1 MSSTNISA
9 SDECST
15 PLSSPVLRA
24 GCSVDDRPLSLV
36 FSEGG
41 LTSAPP
47 APGRGS
53 IRIARQG
60 RRSVAERVIAASP
73 LRLLTPR
80 NHGDAAWIFTSSFG
94 GGFVDGDRQ
103 AIDLDVASGASAY
116 LSTQASTKVYR
127 SVRGASAG
135 LRARVGEQGLLVVA
149 PDPVVCFADSR
160 FRQRQEF
167 DVARSGTLVVVDWL
181 TSGRRES
188 GERWSFT
195 EYTNRLIARLDGT
208 LVLHDAVSLRRE
220 DGDLGERL
228 GRFDVLAVV
237 LMMGASLLPLA
248 IALAEQLEKAPVGR
262 QPTQLTAATPL
273 AHRDLGTVGCVVR
286 IAGQSVESVGQSIR
300 SALSF
305 VPALLGD
312 DPWSRKW

>member
-1 MSSTNISA
+1 MSSTNTSA
-9 SDECST
+9 SDEDTASR
-15 PLSSPVLRA
+15 SFPVLRTGYSA
-24 GCSVDDRPLSLV
+24 DRRWSPPGPEVSAPFAPLSPG
-36 FSEGG
+36 EG
-41 LTSAPP
+41 A
-47 APGRGS
+47 
-53 IRIARQG
+53 IRIARSG
-60 RRSVAERVIAASP
+60 RRSVAECVAAASP

-103 AIDLDVASGASAY
+103 AIDLDVAPGASAY

-127 SVRGASAG
+127 SVRGASAD

-188 GERWSFT
+188 GERWSFAA
-195 EYTNRLIARLDGT
+195 YTNRLIVRIDGA
-208 LVLHDAVSLRRE
+208 LVVYEAVSLRRE
-220 DGDLGERL
+220 DGDLGARL
-228 GRFDVLAVV
+228 GRFDVLAIV
-237 LMMGASLLPLA
+237 LVIGASLLPLA
-248 IALAEQLEKAPVGR
+248 TSLVEQAEKEPVSR
-262 QPTQLTAATPL
+262 QPTQLTVATPL

-286 IAGQSVESVGQSIR
+286 IAGPSVESVGQSIR

-305 VPALLGD
+305 VPPLLGD
-312 DPWSRKW
+312 DPWGRKW